1 MASGPSRPSGESQP
15 ETNPP
20 DRCFG
25 RVVAAYITL
34 AHPHRR
40 PREPGVR
47 LWSTR
52 HRYVDGVRGL
62 EKRGRYYTSDVIAFL
77 KDSHVLAGQSSAV
90 SANDAIQTARATG
103 PKFVKPGSNSEIGGR
118 LLAV

>member
-1 MASGPSRPSGESQP
+1 MPIRIG
-15 ETNPP
+15 
-20 DRCFG
+20 
-25 RVVAAYITL
+25 
-34 AHPHRR
+34 
-40 PREPGVR
+40 
-47 LWSTR
+47 
-52 HRYVDGVRGL
+52 GL
-62 EKRGRYYTSDVIAFL
+62 ESPASAYGAPDIDTWTACAGSKSGGDTTSDVIAFL